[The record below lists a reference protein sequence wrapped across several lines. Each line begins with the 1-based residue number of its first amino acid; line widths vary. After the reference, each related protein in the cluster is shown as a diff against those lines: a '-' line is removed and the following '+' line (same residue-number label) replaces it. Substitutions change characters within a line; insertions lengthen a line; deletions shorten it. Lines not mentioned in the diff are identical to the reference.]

1 MKRAVVRLPSEV
13 VVRLDLLAQKLRAA
27 HPERT
32 VSRAAVVRALVGSA
46 LAVAESEPAPRP
58 EPEGAAGDAE
68 DWGSGE
74 PLATACVIESG
85 VAGLGDAGRGRD
97 EPS

>member
-27 HPERT
+27 HPARA

-46 LAVAESEPAPRP
+46 LAVAEIEAPA
-58 EPEGAAGDAE
+58 
-68 DWGSGE
+68 E
-74 PLATACVIESG
+74 PLPDHGLDAG
-85 VAGLGDAGRGRD
+85 VASLGDAGRGTH